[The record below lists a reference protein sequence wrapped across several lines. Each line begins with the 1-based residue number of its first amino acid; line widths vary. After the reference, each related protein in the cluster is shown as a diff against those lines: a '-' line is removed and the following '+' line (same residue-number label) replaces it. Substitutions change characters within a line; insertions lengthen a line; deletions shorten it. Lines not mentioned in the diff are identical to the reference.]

1 MDLAPKM
8 ATVMKD
14 GKEVEIP
21 VEQVAV
27 GDIIVVRPG
36 QSIPVDGKIV
46 EGSSAVDESAI
57 TGESIPVD
65 KQVGDSVIGATVNKS
80 GFFRMEATRYRSRYY
95 PFPYHHLS

>member
-1 MDLAPKM
+1 M
-8 ATVMKD
+8 
-14 GKEVEIP
+14 
-21 VEQVAV
+21 
-27 GDIIVVRPG
+27 RPG

-80 GFFRMEATRYRSRYY
+80 GFFRMEANPISAVIL
-95 PFPYHHLS
+95 PFPISSP

>member
-1 MDLAPKM
+1 
-8 ATVMKD
+8 MKD

-27 GDIIVVRPG
+27 GGHHRGTPR
-36 QSIPVDGKIV
+36 QSIPVDGKII

-80 GFFRMEATRYRSRYY
+80 GFFRMEATHVGSDTTLS
-95 PFPYHHLS
+95 PYHHLS